1 MPGSLALIR
10 RVAVLGAGVALV
22 AGLAP
27 SAGAQQSG
35 NQPAQKKITVAFKA
49 NENNL
54 TPFTL
59 TMGGLPTTH
68 DLTNLVYDTLFWSQV
83 KEDPEPW
90 LAERADP
97 SPDRKVWTV
106 KLRPGV
112 TWHDGVPLT
121 AEDVAFTFEKMK
133 TTTGG
138 RYSHHVWEYPVFQS
152 AQVIDPLTV
161 ALTFQD
167 AAPTFKILPG
177 GDLPIVPK
185 HIWQNVANPTTAN
198 DVKSIGS
205 GPFKMAEVVPDQLY
219 RLEANAQYF
228 KGKPKVDAIDVPIVK
243 DPAAA
248 FAALQT
254 GQIDALDRTVPPELY
269 DQLSKQPGMKVV
281 ESTRMESVH
290 LHFNN
295 KKAPLSDPRVRKG
308 ITMGIDNDALVK
320 TVLLGRGRAGRDGWV
335 HPDSAWADPRGSHE
349 FSVAKAN
356 QTLEEAG
363 FPRGGDGVRRG
374 ADGTALQ
381 FNITVAA
388 NEPQHQR
395 AAQVI
400 SQQLEAIGVKMT
412 VEAIDPA
419 TLRQRRGALNYDSFI
434 TNLESHAHADPDALF
449 FFFHSPIANAPSAGS
464 FGAYSNPKF
473 DELVEKARSSVD
485 LEERKRLLVDAQ
497 RIYAQ
502 DAPALVLFYPNGDYA
517 YRASAYDG
525 WIADTGHGILTK
537 RSFLPGY
544 EKQGNEPAAG
554 GSTAASNPPWA
565 AIGVGLGLIVV
576 AGGFLAL
583 RSRRE
588 QYEAYAA

>member
-1 MPGSLALIR
+1 MTRTIR
-10 RVAVLGAGVALV
+10 NRRRFVVAAMSAALV
-22 AGLAP
+22 AGLAT
-27 SAGAQQSG
+27 SAGAQQAE
-35 NQPAQKKITVAFKA
+35 PKKITVAFKA

-83 KEDPEPW
+83 REDPEPW
-90 LAERADP
+90 LATSAEP
-97 SPDRKVWTV
+97 SPDYKSWTV

-112 TWHDGVPLT
+112 LWHDGRPLT
-121 AEDVAFTFEKMK
+121 AEDVKFTYEKMK

-138 RYSHHVWEYPVFQS
+138 RYSHHVWEYPVFMS
-152 AQVIDPLTV
+152 ADVIDPLTV
-161 ALTFQD
+161 RLNFED

-185 HIWQNVANPTTAN
+185 HVWENVPNPTTGTN
-198 DVKSIGS
+198 VPSIGS
-205 GPFKMAEVVPDQLY
+205 GPFKMVEVVPDQMY
-219 RLEANAQYF
+219 KLEANAAYF

-243 DPAAA
+243 DPGAA

-269 DQLSKQPGMKVV
+269 DQLSKAPGIKVV

-295 KKAPLSDPRVRKG
+295 RKAPLNDPRVRKG
-308 ITMGIDNDALVK
+308 ITLAIDNNALVQ
-320 TVLLGRGRAGRDGWV
+320 TVLLGRGQPGRDGWV
-335 HPDSAWADPRGSHE
+335 HPASAWADPQGRHE
-349 FSVAKAN
+349 FDVARAN
-356 QTLEEAG
+356 RTLDEAG
-363 FPRGGDGVRRG
+363 FRRGDDGVRRTPEG
-374 ADGTALQ
+374 NPLQ

-400 SQQLEAIGVKMT
+400 SQQVEAIGVKMQ

-419 TLRQRRGALNYDSFI
+419 TLRQRRGNLNYDSFI
-434 TNLESHAHADPDALF
+434 TNLESHAHADPDALS
-449 FFFHSPIANAPSAGS
+449 FFFHSPVPNAPSAGS
-464 FGAYSNPKF
+464 FGAYSNPQF
-473 DELVEKARSSVD
+473 DSLVEKARSSVNLD
-485 LEERKRLLVDAQ
+485 ERKRLLHEAQ
-497 RIYAQ
+497 RIFAQ

-517 YRASAYDG
+517 YRTAAYDG

-537 RSFLPGY
+537 RSFLQGY
-544 EKQGNEPAAG
+544 EKSEGGVLG
-554 GSTAASNPPWA
+554 GSTSDDAPPWA
-565 AIGVGLGLIVV
+565 AIGVGLAIVGVGAGLLI
-576 AGGFLAL
+576 A
-583 RSRRE
+583 RNRRRDTLE
-588 QYEAYAA
+588 PEEA

>member
-1 MPGSLALIR
+1 MRPTTAVKVLGLA
-10 RVAVLGAGVALV
+10 AVLL

-27 SAGAQQSG
+27 GLAAQ
-35 NQPAQKKITVAFKA
+35 QPAQPSQTKITVAYKA

-59 TMGGLPTTH
+59 TMGGLPTSH

-83 KEDPEPW
+83 KEEPEPW
-90 LAERADP
+90 LAERAEP
-97 SPDRKVWTV
+97 SADRKVWTV
-106 KLRPGV
+106 KLRDGV

-133 TTTGG
+133 ATTGG
-138 RYSHHVWEYPVFQS
+138 RYSHHVWEYPVFES
-152 AQVIDPLTV
+152 AQVVDPLTV
-161 ALTFQD
+161 RLSFKD

-185 HIWQNVANPTTAN
+185 HIWKDVQNPNQATNLP
-198 DVKSIGS
+198 SIGS
-205 GPFKMAEVVPDQLY
+205 GPFKLAEVVPDQRY
-219 RLEANAQYF
+219 VLEANTAYF
-228 KGKPKVDAIDVPIVK
+228 KGRPKVDRIDVPIVK

-254 GQIDALDRTVPPELY
+254 GQVDATDRTVPPELY
-269 DQLSKQPGMKVV
+269 DQLSRQPGMKVV
-281 ESTRMESVH
+281 QSTRMESVH

-295 KKAPLSDPRVRKG
+295 QRAPLSDARLRKAV
-308 ITMGIDNDALVK
+308 TMSIDNNALVQ
-320 TVLLGRGRAGRDGWV
+320 TVLLGRGRPGRDGWV
-335 HPDSAWADPRGSHE
+335 HPDSAWADPRGGHE
-349 FSVAKAN
+349 FDVAKAN
-356 QTLEEAG
+356 RTLDEAG
-363 FPRGGDGVRRG
+363 YARGPDGIRR
-374 ADGTALQ
+374 APDGGPLQ

-395 AAQVI
+395 AAQLI
-400 SQQLEAIGVKMT
+400 SQQVEAVGIRMT

-434 TNLESHAHADPDALF
+434 TNLESHAHADPDALS
-449 FFFHSPIANAPSAGS
+449 FFFHSPVPNAPSAGS
-464 FGAYSNPKF
+464 FGAYANPQF
-473 DELVEKARSSVD
+473 DALVEKARSTLDV
-485 LEERKRLLVDAQ
+485 EERKRLLHEAQ

-517 YRASAYDG
+517 YRMAAYDG

-544 EKQGNEPAAG
+544 EDAANVPATG
-554 GSTAASNPPWA
+554 GTADEGPPWA
-565 AIGVGLGLIVV
+565 ALGMGLAVV
-576 AGGFLAL
+576 AAGGGLLIA
-583 RSRRE
+583 RNRRRE
-588 QYEAYAA
+588 RERYEPEEA